1 MLRKKFPINVAVN
14 PKDIK
19 TNENPN
25 VKKTVLTN
33 IKFLTSAS
41 NDIYIA
47 NIKKKCI
54 TNSTYFNNNIKK
66 LILKVCKGYEDDDE
80 DEYSENECLY
90 IDELITSILFSRL
103 VIKNITSNLLLLFGY
118 MNNCKLNYNNYKL
131 LNNKK
136 NESIIFNNYVNG
148 DVFKN
153 LKTKLKI
160 RQVFELFYTI
170 ICCYASY
177 WFCISDIN
185 LENFMTMKDNFNTT
199 IKIYDKIFFVI

>member
-1 MLRKKFPINVAVN
+1 MKKKNHYLSYNEYININDYKKFLKNIYNNLSTETNIFNFPIIKNKNMCNCNVN
-14 PKDIK
+14 S
-19 TNENPN
+19 
-25 VKKTVLTN
+25 LTN

-118 MNNCKLNYNNYKL
+118 MNNCKLNYNN
-131 LNNKK
+131 
-136 NESIIFNNYVNG
+136 S
-148 DVFKN
+148 
-153 LKTKLKI
+153 
-160 RQVFELFYTI
+160 
-170 ICCYASY
+170 
-177 WFCISDIN
+177 
-185 LENFMTMKDNFNTT
+185 
-199 IKIYDKIFFVI
+199 